1 MVNAETLII
10 DPPDHVVSI
19 FDYVMLKLT
28 ETDTLEEKKAL
39 REELINEEEHKV
51 LGLIFQEGEVNVYL
65 AITGIKRAINTYM
78 IEEYSFVYI
87 GPDGIFRRSLDR
99 EQSGLARQALQLI
112 LLDHNFDVNVKPYQ
126 F

>member
-65 AITGIKRAINTYM
+65 AITGIKRAINIAYSAIP
-78 IEEYSFVYI
+78 IELCN
-87 GPDGIFRRSLDR
+87 D
-99 EQSGLARQALQLI
+99 SG
-112 LLDHNFDVNVKPYQ
+112 NTEVVNAPNAVPKAHPP
-126 F
+126 